1 MKRRFALPVA
11 LCVALATAAILPP
24 AASAGPPP
32 RVKGLICSKSLK
44 ASAAKNAIWWT
55 NFQGARKGFFD
66 QRETTMMVRCFR
78 SQADCKAWLY
88 WAQTDWP
95 KRNNFKPCR
104 RGLGY

>member
-95 KRNNFKPCR
+95 DWNQWLPCKRGFP
-104 RGLGY
+104 Y